1 MEENKNLG
9 EIVIFNTDSGDVKV
23 QIDAINET
31 IWMTQKGMSEL
42 FDVSVSTISK
52 ILGHSQIDTT
62 MQYAMVN

>member
-31 IWMTQKGMSEL
+31 IWMTQKECPNCLML
-42 FDVSVSTISK
+42 VYR
-52 ILGHSQIDTT
+52 Q
-62 MQYAMVN
+62 